1 MSMRAGALV
10 GIVLAALVAAGCVG
24 GPGAATPSPT
34 PTDPPVP
41 ATLPPLPPSDPPSPV
56 PSATIEV
63 STVYTPDDEE
73 IAALIEAGADEAIP
87 QLKALNKM
95 DPQKL
100 EDLFLPFGEWI
111 EAQRAGVA
119 AYTPSTCTA
128 DALEAYLVGLNQ
140 YDDIREK
147 FLAWRDWGAQGHA
160 FPPAAPG
167 QAVLAFEEAVALLEA
182 TCPAP

>member
-41 ATLPPLPPSDPPSPV
+41 ATLPPLPASDPPSPV

-128 DALEAYLVGLNQ
+128 ALPSTNVTEPEEVVTTGASSTAVTVTWRLAIALGSVPSSTRSSIVRVAALGASLV
-140 YDDIREK
+140 
-147 FLAWRDWGAQGHA
+147 FA
-160 FPPAAPG
+160 
-167 QAVLAFEEAVALLEA
+167 
-182 TCPAP
+182 